1 MQKLNVASKQDIN
14 ELLDLL
20 CSIKGILLLK
30 DLYSNKVIDVIT
42 KEDLNESKTL
52 VAALQ
57 YDLLMTSHTQEN
69 KVLDNSFISKRLK
82 LNNEYKIVYSCTID
96 STEESLENQK
106 IGFKLGDKD
115 FSLNADELVQ
125 EDVIRFSQDFIYDT
139 ASADLI
145 CCTPFIE
152 GKEVYFKIS
161 NFAIVPKS
169 IYELVEHEFESIV
182 YENSYDVIPSKQD
195 VDVLNTQ
202 ALNILTKYYLYS
214 LNYKQT
220 ISDVIPDI
228 DYTDIK
234 TNQNSTQ
241 NGNLNDVEM
250 YYPYNI
256 VEEDGKFAIKNDKGE
271 TVDEASTSDEAID
284 KVKELINKDAESNE
298 SYNDTNSTSTEELN
312 KKKTQLE
319 NVYEKALNAAKKEY
333 ITTYL
338 DGETVQV
345 ISQSWL

>member
-1 MQKLNVASKQDIN
+1 M
-14 ELLDLL
+14 
-20 CSIKGILLLK
+20 
-30 DLYSNKVIDVIT
+30 
-42 KEDLNESKTL
+42 
-52 VAALQ
+52 
-57 YDLLMTSHTQEN
+57 
-69 KVLDNSFISKRLK
+69 
-82 LNNEYKIVYSCTID
+82 
-96 STEESLENQK
+96 
-106 IGFKLGDKD
+106 
-115 FSLNADELVQ
+115 
-125 EDVIRFSQDFIYDT
+125 
-139 ASADLI
+139 
-145 CCTPFIE
+145 
-152 GKEVYFKIS
+152 
-161 NFAIVPKS
+161 
-169 IYELVEHEFESIV
+169 
-182 YENSYDVIPSKQD
+182 
-195 VDVLNTQ
+195 LNTQ

-220 ISDVIPDI
+220 ISDVIPDV

-250 YYPYNI
+250 YYPYSI